1 MRRPFGLEGF
11 NINNHFKTAIG
22 RAQRV
27 LARGAFMMLACL
39 GFMVGCANQSIDPA
53 EPVLAEVEASTQV
66 AIDLAPEPEVLAFP
80 EGTLLALLTA
90 EVAGYRGDYQ
100 YALDQYL
107 IEAEKTL
114 DPGVA
119 ARVTR
124 LAAYM
129 KADDKLYRAASLW
142 VQADAGSLEAHQ
154 FLADQLVKRALYV
167 EAFETMRAIDRLGGE
182 AQFDYFAYRVGRMT
196 TEDQRALLA
205 GLDDMLRVNP
215 NEPQILFSKAAIL
228 EALGDGQA
236 ALDTADVLLGLKP
249 TELNFII
256 LKANLLSDLNQKPA
270 ARSLLTDQLAM
281 DPDQPRLRLLL
292 ARLLFEAQALPEAR
306 VQYQALHEIRPEDG
320 EILFALAMLSIE
332 QDDLDQ
338 ARKHLGRLVRTD
350 QRVSQAQYYLGL
362 VAEKTGDVALALR
375 EFAKVAGGYE
385 YLSAQGRIVELISV
399 NQSLEDART
408 YLAQKKIA
416 HKALRPQFDLIEG
429 QLLSRVD
436 AKEALFEHLDLAIES
451 QGGDIPLLYFRAM
464 SGQKYDR
471 LDILERDLKQVLA
484 LDPDNADAMNALGY
498 TLADQ
503 TDRYDEAYTLIA
515 RALELK
521 PEEPAFIDSMGW
533 VLYRLNRFEESIRYL
548 EQALE
553 RFPNDEVAAHLGEV
567 LWQSGKTRRAKKV
580 WKEALSETPDSAF
593 LQSVVK
599 RFLGS

>member
-1 MRRPFGLEGF
+1 MFLLMACCG
-11 NINNHFKTAIG
+11 
-22 RAQRV
+22 V
-27 LARGAFMMLACL
+27 LA
-39 GFMVGCANQSIDPA
+39 GCASQAVDPVA
-53 EPVLAEVEASTQV
+53 PVLSEVNDSKEAVGSTP
-66 AIDLAPEPEVLAFP
+66 PEPEVMAFP

-129 KADDKLYRAASLW
+129 KADDKLYQAASLW
-142 VQADAGSLEAHQ
+142 AQADPESLEAHQ

-167 EAFETMRAIDRLGGE
+167 DALETMQTIDRLGGE

-196 TEDQRALLA
+196 QEDRQALLL
-205 GLDDMLRVNP
+205 GLNDMLTVNP
-215 NEPQILFSKAAIL
+215 NEPQILFSKAALL
-228 EALGDGQA
+228 EALGDGPA
-236 ALDTADVLLGLKP
+236 ALETADTLLGLKP
-249 TELNFII
+249 AELNFII
-256 LKANLLSDLNQKPA
+256 LKANLLSDLNQKQA
-270 ARSLLTDQLAM
+270 AQAFLSEQLAIN
-281 DPDQPRLRLLL
+281 PDQPRLRLLL
-292 ARLLFEAQALPEAR
+292 ARLLFEAQAFSDAR
-306 VQYQALHEIRPEDG
+306 VQYQILHEIRPEDG

-332 QDDLDQ
+332 QAEFAQ
-338 ARKHLGRLVRTD
+338 ARLHLGRLVRTD
-350 QRVSQAQYYLGL
+350 QRVNQAQYYLGL

-375 EFAKVAGGYE
+375 EFAKVDGGYE

-399 NQSLEDART
+399 NQSLEDARS
-408 YLAQKKIA
+408 YLAKKKLA
-416 HKALRPQFDLIEG
+416 HNGLRSQFDLIEG

-436 AKEALFEHLDLAIES
+436 AEDALFEHLDEAIEA
-451 QGGDIPLLYFRAM
+451 QAGDIPLLYFRAM

-471 LDILERDLKQVLA
+471 LDILERDLKQVLT
-484 LDPDNADAMNALGY
+484 LDPGNADAMNALGY

-503 TDRYDEAYTLIA
+503 TDRYDEAYVLIEK
-515 RALELK
+515 ALRLK

-533 VLYRLNRFEESIRYL
+533 VLYRLNRYEEAIDYL
-548 EQALE
+548 EQAFE

-567 LWQSGKTRRAKKV
+567 LWQSGKTRRAKRV
-580 WKEALSETPDSAF
+580 WKEALSETPDSTF

>member
-1 MRRPFGLEGF
+1 MFLLMACCG
-11 NINNHFKTAIG
+11 
-22 RAQRV
+22 V
-27 LARGAFMMLACL
+27 LA
-39 GFMVGCANQSIDPA
+39 GCASQAVDPVA
-53 EPVLAEVEASTQV
+53 PVLSEVNDSKEAVGSTP
-66 AIDLAPEPEVLAFP
+66 PEPEVMAFP

-129 KADDKLYRAASLW
+129 KADDKLYQAASLW
-142 VQADAGSLEAHQ
+142 AQADPESLEAHQ

-167 EAFETMRAIDRLGGE
+167 DALETMQTIDRLGGE

-196 TEDQRALLA
+196 QEDRQALLL
-205 GLDDMLRVNP
+205 GLNDMLTVNP
-215 NEPQILFSKAAIL
+215 NEPQILFSKAALL
-228 EALGDGQA
+228 EALGDGPA
-236 ALDTADVLLGLKP
+236 ALETADTLLGLKP
-249 TELNFII
+249 AELNFII
-256 LKANLLSDLNQKPA
+256 LKANLLSDLNQKQA
-270 ARSLLTDQLAM
+270 AQAFLSEQLAIN
-281 DPDQPRLRLLL
+281 PDQPRLRLLL
-292 ARLLFEAQALPEAR
+292 ARLLFEAQAFSDAR
-306 VQYQALHEIRPEDG
+306 VQYQILHEIRPEDG

-332 QDDLDQ
+332 QADFAQ
-338 ARKHLGRLVRTD
+338 ARLHLGRLVRTD
-350 QRVSQAQYYLGL
+350 QRVNQAQYYLGL

-375 EFAKVAGGYE
+375 EFAKVDGGYE

-399 NQSLEDART
+399 NQSLEDARS
-408 YLAQKKIA
+408 YLAKKKLA
-416 HKALRPQFDLIEG
+416 HNGLRSQFDLIEG

-436 AKEALFEHLDLAIES
+436 AEDALFEHLDEAIEA
-451 QGGDIPLLYFRAM
+451 QAGDIPLLYFRAM

-471 LDILERDLKQVLA
+471 LDILERDLKQVLT
-484 LDPDNADAMNALGY
+484 LDPGNADAMNALGY

-503 TDRYDEAYTLIA
+503 TDRYDEAYVLIEK
-515 RALELK
+515 ALRLK

-533 VLYRLNRFEESIRYL
+533 VLYRLNRYEEAIDYL
-548 EQALE
+548 EQAFE

-567 LWQSGKTRRAKKV
+567 LWQSGKTRRAKRV
-580 WKEALSETPDSAF
+580 WKEGLSETPDSTF

>member
-1 MRRPFGLEGF
+1 MVSLMACCGL
-11 NINNHFKTAIG
+11 
-22 RAQRV
+22 
-27 LARGAFMMLACL
+27 LA
-39 GFMVGCANQSIDPA
+39 GCASQTVDPVA
-53 EPVLAEVEASTQV
+53 PGFSQVKKSTDAGVSTPLEPG
-66 AIDLAPEPEVLAFP
+66 VLAFP

-129 KADDKLYRAASLW
+129 KADDKLYQAASLW
-142 VQADAGSLEAHQ
+142 VQADPESLEAHQ

-167 EAFETMRAIDRLGGE
+167 DAFETMQAIDRLGGE

-196 TEDQRALLA
+196 TEDQQDLLL
-205 GLDDMLRVNP
+205 GLNDMLAVNP
-215 NEPQILFSKAAIL
+215 SEPQILFSKAALL
-228 EALGDGQA
+228 EALGDRPA
-236 ALDTADVLLGLKP
+236 ALETADILLGLKP
-249 TELNFII
+249 DELNFII
-256 LKANLLSDLNQKPA
+256 LKANLLSDLNQKQA
-270 ARSLLTDQLAM
+270 AQELLSEQLVIN
-281 DPDQPRLRLLL
+281 PDQPRLRLLL
-292 ARLLFEAQALPEAR
+292 ARLLFEAQAFSDAR
-306 VQYQALHEIRPEDG
+306 VQYQILHEIRPEDG

-332 QDDLDQ
+332 QADFAQ
-338 ARKHLGRLVRTD
+338 ARLHLGRLVRTD
-350 QRVSQAQYYLGL
+350 QRVNQAQYYLGL

-375 EFAKVAGGYE
+375 EFAKVDAGYE

-399 NQSLEDART
+399 NRSLEDARS
-408 YLAQKKIA
+408 YLAKKKLA
-416 HKALRPQFDLIEG
+416 HNGLRSQFDLIEG
-429 QLLSRVD
+429 QLLSRVE
-436 AKEALFEHLDLAIES
+436 AEEALFEHLDEAIEA
-451 QGGDIPLLYFRAM
+451 QAGDIPLLYFRAM

-471 LDILERDLKQVLA
+471 LDILERDLKQVLT
-484 LDPDNADAMNALGY
+484 LDPGNADAMNALGY

-503 TDRYDEAYTLIA
+503 TDRYDEAYALIEK
-515 RALELK
+515 ALRLK

-533 VLYRLNRFEESIRYL
+533 VLYRLNRYEEAIDYL
-548 EQALE
+548 EQAFE

-567 LWQSGKTRRAKKV
+567 LWQSGKTRRAKRV
-580 WKEALSETPDSAF
+580 WKEALSETPDSTF

>member
-1 MRRPFGLEGF
+1 MFLLMACCG
-11 NINNHFKTAIG
+11 
-22 RAQRV
+22 V
-27 LARGAFMMLACL
+27 LA
-39 GFMVGCANQSIDPA
+39 GCASQAVDPVA
-53 EPVLAEVEASTQV
+53 PVLSEVNDSKEAVGSTP
-66 AIDLAPEPEVLAFP
+66 PEPEVMAFP

-129 KADDKLYRAASLW
+129 KADDKLYQAASLW
-142 VQADAGSLEAHQ
+142 AQADPESLEAHQ

-167 EAFETMRAIDRLGGE
+167 DALETMQTIDRLGGE

-196 TEDQRALLA
+196 QEDRQALLL
-205 GLDDMLRVNP
+205 GLNDMLTVNP
-215 NEPQILFSKAAIL
+215 NEPQILFSKAALL
-228 EALGDGQA
+228 EALGDGPA
-236 ALDTADVLLGLKP
+236 ALETADTLLGLKP
-249 TELNFII
+249 AELNFII
-256 LKANLLSDLNQKPA
+256 LKANLLSDLNQKQA
-270 ARSLLTDQLAM
+270 AQAFLSEQLAIN
-281 DPDQPRLRLLL
+281 PDQPRLRLLL
-292 ARLLFEAQALPEAR
+292 ARLLFEAQALSDAR
-306 VQYQALHEIRPEDG
+306 VQYQILHEIRPEDG

-332 QDDLDQ
+332 QADFAQ
-338 ARKHLGRLVRTD
+338 ARLHLGRLVRTD
-350 QRVSQAQYYLGL
+350 QRVNQAQYYLGL

-375 EFAKVAGGYE
+375 EFAKVDGGYE

-399 NQSLEDART
+399 NQSLEDARS
-408 YLAQKKIA
+408 YLAKKKLA
-416 HKALRPQFDLIEG
+416 HNGLRSQFDLIEG

-436 AKEALFEHLDLAIES
+436 AEDALFEHLDEAIEA
-451 QGGDIPLLYFRAM
+451 QAGDIPLLYFRAM

-471 LDILERDLKQVLA
+471 LDILERDLKQVLT
-484 LDPDNADAMNALGY
+484 LDPGNADAMNALGY

-503 TDRYDEAYTLIA
+503 TDRYDEAYVLIEK
-515 RALELK
+515 ALRLK

-533 VLYRLNRFEESIRYL
+533 VLYRLNRYEEAIDYL
-548 EQALE
+548 EQAFE

-567 LWQSGKTRRAKKV
+567 LWQSGKTRRAKRV
-580 WKEALSETPDSAF
+580 WKEALSETPDSTF

>member
-1 MRRPFGLEGF
+1 MFLLMACCG
-11 NINNHFKTAIG
+11 
-22 RAQRV
+22 V
-27 LARGAFMMLACL
+27 LA
-39 GFMVGCANQSIDPA
+39 GCASQTVDPVA
-53 EPVLAEVEASTQV
+53 PVLSEVNDSKEAVGSTP
-66 AIDLAPEPEVLAFP
+66 PEPEVMAFP

-107 IEAEKTL
+107 IEAEKSL

-129 KADDKLYRAASLW
+129 KADDKLYQAASLW
-142 VQADAGSLEAHQ
+142 AQADPESLEAHQ

-167 EAFETMRAIDRLGGE
+167 DALETMQTIDRLGGE

-196 TEDQRALLA
+196 QEDRQALLL
-205 GLDDMLRVNP
+205 GLNDMLTVNP
-215 NEPQILFSKAAIL
+215 NEPQILFSKAALL
-228 EALGDGQA
+228 EALGDGPA
-236 ALDTADVLLGLKP
+236 ALETADTLLGLKP
-249 TELNFII
+249 AELNFII
-256 LKANLLSDLNQKPA
+256 LKANLLSDLNQKQA
-270 ARSLLTDQLAM
+270 AQAFLSEQLAIN
-281 DPDQPRLRLLL
+281 PDQPRLRLLL
-292 ARLLFEAQALPEAR
+292 ARLLFEAQAFSDAR
-306 VQYQALHEIRPEDG
+306 VQYQILHEIRPEDG

-332 QDDLDQ
+332 LADFAQ
-338 ARKHLGRLVRTD
+338 ARLHLGRLVRTD
-350 QRVSQAQYYLGL
+350 QRVNQAQYYLGL

-375 EFAKVAGGYE
+375 EFAKVDGGYE

-399 NQSLEDART
+399 NQSLEDARS
-408 YLAQKKIA
+408 YLAKKKLA
-416 HKALRPQFDLIEG
+416 HNGLRSQFDLIEG

-436 AKEALFEHLDLAIES
+436 AEDALFEHLDEAIEA
-451 QGGDIPLLYFRAM
+451 QAGDIPLLYFRAM

-471 LDILERDLKQVLA
+471 LDILERDLKQVLT
-484 LDPDNADAMNALGY
+484 LDPGNADAMNALGY

-503 TDRYDEAYTLIA
+503 TDRYDEAYVLIE
-515 RALELK
+515 RALRLK

-533 VLYRLNRFEESIRYL
+533 VLYRLNRYEEAIDYL
-548 EQALE
+548 EQAFE

-567 LWQSGKTRRAKKV
+567 LWQSGKTRRAKRV
-580 WKEALSETPDSAF
+580 WKEALSETPDSTF

>member
-1 MRRPFGLEGF
+1 MFLLMACCG
-11 NINNHFKTAIG
+11 
-22 RAQRV
+22 V
-27 LARGAFMMLACL
+27 LA
-39 GFMVGCANQSIDPA
+39 GCASQTVDPVA
-53 EPVLAEVEASTQV
+53 PVLSEVNDSKEAVGSTP
-66 AIDLAPEPEVLAFP
+66 PEPEVMAFP

-129 KADDKLYRAASLW
+129 KADDKLYQAASLW
-142 VQADAGSLEAHQ
+142 AQADPESLEAHQ

-167 EAFETMRAIDRLGGE
+167 DALETMQTIDRLGGE

-196 TEDQRALLA
+196 QEDRQALL
-205 GLDDMLRVNP
+205 LCLNDMLTVNP
-215 NEPQILFSKAAIL
+215 NEPQILFSKAALL
-228 EALGDGQA
+228 EALGDGPA
-236 ALDTADVLLGLKP
+236 ALETADTLLGLKP
-249 TELNFII
+249 AELNFII
-256 LKANLLSDLNQKPA
+256 LKANLLSDLNQKQA
-270 ARSLLTDQLAM
+270 AQAFLSEQLAIN
-281 DPDQPRLRLLL
+281 PDQPRLRLLL
-292 ARLLFEAQALPEAR
+292 ARLLFEAQAFSDAR
-306 VQYQALHEIRPEDG
+306 VQYQILHEIRPEDG

-332 QDDLDQ
+332 QADFAQ
-338 ARKHLGRLVRTD
+338 ARLHLGRLVRTD
-350 QRVSQAQYYLGL
+350 QRVNQAQYYLGL

-375 EFAKVAGGYE
+375 EFAKVDGGYE

-399 NQSLEDART
+399 NQSLEDARS
-408 YLAQKKIA
+408 YLAKKKLA
-416 HKALRPQFDLIEG
+416 HNGLRSQFDLIEG

-436 AKEALFEHLDLAIES
+436 AEDALFEHLDEAIEA
-451 QGGDIPLLYFRAM
+451 QAGDIPLLYFRAM

-471 LDILERDLKQVLA
+471 LDILERDLKQVLT
-484 LDPDNADAMNALGY
+484 LDPGNADAMNALGY

-503 TDRYDEAYTLIA
+503 TDRYDEAYVLIE
-515 RALELK
+515 RALRLK

-533 VLYRLNRFEESIRYL
+533 VLLRLNRYEEAIDYL
-548 EQALE
+548 EQAFE

-567 LWQSGKTRRAKKV
+567 LWQSGKTRRAKRV
-580 WKEALSETPDSAF
+580 WKEALSETPDSTF

>member
-1 MRRPFGLEGF
+1 MFLLMACCG
-11 NINNHFKTAIG
+11 
-22 RAQRV
+22 V
-27 LARGAFMMLACL
+27 LA
-39 GFMVGCANQSIDPA
+39 GCASQALDPVV
-53 EPVLAEVEASTQV
+53 PVLSEVNDSKEAVGSTP
-66 AIDLAPEPEVLAFP
+66 PEPEVMAFP

-129 KADDKLYRAASLW
+129 KADDKLYQAASLW
-142 VQADAGSLEAHQ
+142 AQADPESLEAHQ

-167 EAFETMRAIDRLGGE
+167 DALETMQTIDRLGGE

-196 TEDQRALLA
+196 QEDRQALLL
-205 GLDDMLRVNP
+205 GLNDMLTVNP
-215 NEPQILFSKAAIL
+215 NEPQILFSKAALL
-228 EALGDGQA
+228 EALGDGPA
-236 ALDTADVLLGLKP
+236 ALETADTLLGLKP
-249 TELNFII
+249 AELNFII
-256 LKANLLSDLNQKPA
+256 LKANLLSDLNQKQA
-270 ARSLLTDQLAM
+270 AQAFLSEQLAIN
-281 DPDQPRLRLLL
+281 PDQPRLRLLL
-292 ARLLFEAQALPEAR
+292 ARLLFEAQAFSDAR
-306 VQYQALHEIRPEDG
+306 VQYQILHEIRPEDG

-332 QDDLDQ
+332 QADFAQ
-338 ARKHLGRLVRTD
+338 ARLHLGRLVRTD
-350 QRVSQAQYYLGL
+350 QRVNQAQYYLGL

-375 EFAKVAGGYE
+375 EFAKVDGGYE

-399 NQSLEDART
+399 NQSLEDARS
-408 YLAQKKIA
+408 YLAKKKLA
-416 HKALRPQFDLIEG
+416 HNGLRSQFDLIEG

-436 AKEALFEHLDLAIES
+436 AEDALFEHLDEAIEA
-451 QGGDIPLLYFRAM
+451 QAGDIPLLYFRAM

-471 LDILERDLKQVLA
+471 LDILERDLKQVLT
-484 LDPDNADAMNALGY
+484 LDPGNADAMNALGY

-503 TDRYDEAYTLIA
+503 TDRYDEAYVLIEK
-515 RALELK
+515 ALRLK

-533 VLYRLNRFEESIRYL
+533 VLYRLNRYEEAIDYL
-548 EQALE
+548 EQAFE

-567 LWQSGKTRRAKKV
+567 LWQSGKTRRAKRV
-580 WKEALSETPDSAF
+580 WKEALSETPDSTF

>member
-1 MRRPFGLEGF
+1 MACCGL
-11 NINNHFKTAIG
+11 
-22 RAQRV
+22 
-27 LARGAFMMLACL
+27 LA
-39 GFMVGCANQSIDPA
+39 GCASQTVDPVA
-53 EPVLAEVEASTQV
+53 PGFSQVKKSTDAGVSTPLEPA
-66 AIDLAPEPEVLAFP
+66 VLAFP

-129 KADDKLYRAASLW
+129 KADDKLYQAASLW
-142 VQADAGSLEAHQ
+142 VQADPESLEAHQ

-167 EAFETMRAIDRLGGE
+167 DAFETMQAIDRLGGE

-196 TEDQRALLA
+196 TEDQQDLLL
-205 GLDDMLRVNP
+205 GLNDMLAVNP
-215 NEPQILFSKAAIL
+215 SEPQILFSKAALL
-228 EALGDGQA
+228 EALGDRPA
-236 ALDTADVLLGLKP
+236 ALETADILLGLKP
-249 TELNFII
+249 DELNFII
-256 LKANLLSDLNQKPA
+256 LKANLLSDLNQKQA
-270 ARSLLTDQLAM
+270 AQELLSEQLVIN
-281 DPDQPRLRLLL
+281 PDQPRLRLLL
-292 ARLLFEAQALPEAR
+292 ARLLFEAQAFSDAR
-306 VQYQALHEIRPEDG
+306 VQYQILHEIRPEDG

-332 QDDLDQ
+332 QADFAQ
-338 ARKHLGRLVRTD
+338 ARLHLGRLVRTD
-350 QRVSQAQYYLGL
+350 QRVNQAQYYLGL

-375 EFAKVAGGYE
+375 EFAKVDAGYE

-399 NQSLEDART
+399 NRSLEDARS
-408 YLAQKKIA
+408 YLAKKKLA
-416 HKALRPQFDLIEG
+416 HNGLRSQFDLIEG
-429 QLLSRVD
+429 QLLSRVE
-436 AKEALFEHLDLAIES
+436 AEEALFEHLDEAIEA
-451 QGGDIPLLYFRAM
+451 QAGDIPLLYFRAM

-471 LDILERDLKQVLA
+471 LDILERDLKQVLT
-484 LDPDNADAMNALGY
+484 LDPGNADAMNALGY

-503 TDRYDEAYTLIA
+503 TDRYDEAYALIEK
-515 RALELK
+515 ALRLK

-533 VLYRLNRFEESIRYL
+533 VLYRLNRYEEAIDYL
-548 EQALE
+548 EQAFE

-567 LWQSGKTRRAKKV
+567 LWQSGKTRRAKRV
-580 WKEALSETPDSAF
+580 WKEALSETPDSTF

>member
-1 MRRPFGLEGF
+1 MACCGL
-11 NINNHFKTAIG
+11 
-22 RAQRV
+22 
-27 LARGAFMMLACL
+27 LA
-39 GFMVGCANQSIDPA
+39 GCASQTVDPVA
-53 EPVLAEVEASTQV
+53 PGFSQVTESTDAVVSTPLEPG
-66 AIDLAPEPEVLAFP
+66 VLAFP

-129 KADDKLYRAASLW
+129 KADDKLYQAASLW
-142 VQADAGSLEAHQ
+142 VQADPESLEAHQ

-167 EAFETMRAIDRLGGE
+167 DAFETMQAIDRLGGE

-196 TEDQRALLA
+196 TEDQQDLLL
-205 GLDDMLRVNP
+205 GLNDMLAVNP
-215 NEPQILFSKAAIL
+215 REPQILFSKAALL
-228 EALGDGQA
+228 EALGDRPA
-236 ALDTADVLLGLKP
+236 ALETADILLGLKP
-249 TELNFII
+249 DELNFII
-256 LKANLLSDLNQKPA
+256 LKANLLSDLNQKQA
-270 ARSLLTDQLAM
+270 AQELLSEQLVIN
-281 DPDQPRLRLLL
+281 PDQPRLRLLL
-292 ARLLFEAQALPEAR
+292 ARLLFEAQAFSDAR
-306 VQYQALHEIRPEDG
+306 VQYQILHEIRPEDG

-332 QDDLDQ
+332 QADFAQ
-338 ARKHLGRLVRTD
+338 ARLHLGRLVRTD
-350 QRVSQAQYYLGL
+350 QRVNQAQYYLGL

-375 EFAKVAGGYE
+375 EFAKVDAGYE

-399 NQSLEDART
+399 NRSLEDARS
-408 YLAQKKIA
+408 YLAKKKLA
-416 HKALRPQFDLIEG
+416 HNGLRSQFDLIEG
-429 QLLSRVD
+429 QLLSRVE
-436 AKEALFEHLDLAIES
+436 AEEALFEHLDEAIEA
-451 QGGDIPLLYFRAM
+451 QAGDIPLLYFRAM

-471 LDILERDLKQVLA
+471 LDILERDLKQVLT
-484 LDPDNADAMNALGY
+484 LDPGNADAMNALGY

-503 TDRYDEAYTLIA
+503 TDRYDEAYALIEK
-515 RALELK
+515 ALRLK

-533 VLYRLNRFEESIRYL
+533 VLYRLNRYEEAIDYL
-548 EQALE
+548 EQAFE

-567 LWQSGKTRRAKKV
+567 LWQSGKTRRAKRV
-580 WKEALSETPDSAF
+580 WKEALSETPDSTF

>member
-1 MRRPFGLEGF
+1 M
-11 NINNHFKTAIG
+11 
-22 RAQRV
+22 
-27 LARGAFMMLACL
+27 
-39 GFMVGCANQSIDPA
+39 DPVA
-53 EPVLAEVEASTQV
+53 PVLSEVNDSKEAVGSTP
-66 AIDLAPEPEVLAFP
+66 PEPEVMAFP

-129 KADDKLYRAASLW
+129 KADDKLYQAASLW
-142 VQADAGSLEAHQ
+142 AQADPESLEAHQ

-167 EAFETMRAIDRLGGE
+167 DALETMQTIDRLGGE

-196 TEDQRALLA
+196 QEDRQALLL
-205 GLDDMLRVNP
+205 GLNDMLTVNP
-215 NEPQILFSKAAIL
+215 NEPQILFSKAALL
-228 EALGDGQA
+228 EALGDGPA
-236 ALDTADVLLGLKP
+236 ALETADTLLGLKP
-249 TELNFII
+249 AELNFII
-256 LKANLLSDLNQKPA
+256 LKANLLSDLNQKQA
-270 ARSLLTDQLAM
+270 AQAFLSEQLAIN
-281 DPDQPRLRLLL
+281 PDQPRLRLLL
-292 ARLLFEAQALPEAR
+292 ARLLFEAQAFSDAR
-306 VQYQALHEIRPEDG
+306 VQYQILHEIRPEDG

-332 QDDLDQ
+332 QADFAQ
-338 ARKHLGRLVRTD
+338 ARLHLGRLVRTD
-350 QRVSQAQYYLGL
+350 QRVNQAQYYLGL

-375 EFAKVAGGYE
+375 EFAKVDGGYE

-399 NQSLEDART
+399 NQSLEDARS
-408 YLAQKKIA
+408 YLAKKKLA
-416 HKALRPQFDLIEG
+416 HNGLRSQFDLIEG

-436 AKEALFEHLDLAIES
+436 AEDALFEHLDEAIEA
-451 QGGDIPLLYFRAM
+451 QAGDIPLLYFRAM

-471 LDILERDLKQVLA
+471 LDILERDLKQVLT
-484 LDPDNADAMNALGY
+484 LDPGNADAMNALGY

-503 TDRYDEAYTLIA
+503 TDRYDEAYVLIE
-515 RALELK
+515 RALRLK

-533 VLYRLNRFEESIRYL
+533 VLYRLNRYEEAIDYL
-548 EQALE
+548 EQAFE

-567 LWQSGKTRRAKKV
+567 LWQSGKTRRAKRV
-580 WKEALSETPDSAF
+580 WKEALSETPDSTF

>member
-1 MRRPFGLEGF
+1 MFLLMACCG
-11 NINNHFKTAIG
+11 
-22 RAQRV
+22 V
-27 LARGAFMMLACL
+27 LA
-39 GFMVGCANQSIDPA
+39 GCASQTVDPVA
-53 EPVLAEVEASTQV
+53 PVLSEVNDSKEAVGSTP
-66 AIDLAPEPEVLAFP
+66 PEPEVMAFP

-129 KADDKLYRAASLW
+129 KADDKLYQAASLW
-142 VQADAGSLEAHQ
+142 AQADPESLEAHQ

-167 EAFETMRAIDRLGGE
+167 DALETMQTIDRLGGE

-196 TEDQRALLA
+196 QEDRQALLL
-205 GLDDMLRVNP
+205 GLNDMLTVNP
-215 NEPQILFSKAAIL
+215 NEPQILFSKAALL
-228 EALGDGQA
+228 EALGDGPA
-236 ALDTADVLLGLKP
+236 ALETADTLLGLKP
-249 TELNFII
+249 AELNFII
-256 LKANLLSDLNQKPA
+256 LKANLLSDLNQKQA
-270 ARSLLTDQLAM
+270 AQAFLSEQLAIN
-281 DPDQPRLRLLL
+281 PDQPRLRLLL
-292 ARLLFEAQALPEAR
+292 ARLLFEAQAFSDAR
-306 VQYQALHEIRPEDG
+306 VQYQILHEIRPEDG

-332 QDDLDQ
+332 QADFAQ
-338 ARKHLGRLVRTD
+338 ARLHLGRLVRTD
-350 QRVSQAQYYLGL
+350 QRVNQAQYYLGL

-375 EFAKVAGGYE
+375 EFAKVDGGYE

-399 NQSLEDART
+399 NQSLEDARS
-408 YLAQKKIA
+408 YLAKKKLA
-416 HKALRPQFDLIEG
+416 HNGLRSQFDLIEG

-436 AKEALFEHLDLAIES
+436 AEDALFEHLDEAIEA
-451 QGGDIPLLYFRAM
+451 QAGDIPLLYFRAM

-471 LDILERDLKQVLA
+471 LDILERDLKQVLT
-484 LDPDNADAMNALGY
+484 LDPGNADAMNALGY

-503 TDRYDEAYTLIA
+503 TNRYDEAYVLIEK
-515 RALELK
+515 ALRLK

-533 VLYRLNRFEESIRYL
+533 VLYRLNRYEEAIDYL
-548 EQALE
+548 EQAFE

-567 LWQSGKTRRAKKV
+567 LWQSGKTRRAKRV
-580 WKEALSETPDSAF
+580 WKEALSETPDSTF

>member
-1 MRRPFGLEGF
+1 MFLLMACCG
-11 NINNHFKTAIG
+11 
-22 RAQRV
+22 V
-27 LARGAFMMLACL
+27 LA
-39 GFMVGCANQSIDPA
+39 GCASQTVDPVA
-53 EPVLAEVEASTQV
+53 PVLSEVNDSKEAVGSTP
-66 AIDLAPEPEVLAFP
+66 PEPEVMAFP

-129 KADDKLYRAASLW
+129 KADDKLYQAASLW
-142 VQADAGSLEAHQ
+142 AQADPESLEAHQ

-167 EAFETMRAIDRLGGE
+167 DALETMQTIDRLGGE

-196 TEDQRALLA
+196 QEDRQALLL
-205 GLDDMLRVNP
+205 GLNDMLTVNP
-215 NEPQILFSKAAIL
+215 NEPQILFSKAALL
-228 EALGDGQA
+228 EALGDGPA
-236 ALDTADVLLGLKP
+236 ALETADTLLGLKP
-249 TELNFII
+249 AELNFII
-256 LKANLLSDLNQKPA
+256 LKANLLSDLNQKQA
-270 ARSLLTDQLAM
+270 AQAFLSEQLAIN
-281 DPDQPRLRLLL
+281 PDQPRLRLLL
-292 ARLLFEAQALPEAR
+292 ARLLFEAQAFSDAR
-306 VQYQALHEIRPEDG
+306 VQYQILHEIRPEDG

-332 QDDLDQ
+332 QAEFAQ
-338 ARKHLGRLVRTD
+338 ARLHLGRLVRTD
-350 QRVSQAQYYLGL
+350 QRVNQAQYYLGL

-375 EFAKVAGGYE
+375 EFAKVDGGYE

-399 NQSLEDART
+399 NQSLEDARS
-408 YLAQKKIA
+408 YLAKKKLA
-416 HKALRPQFDLIEG
+416 HNGLRSQFDLIEG

-436 AKEALFEHLDLAIES
+436 AEDALFEHLDEAIEA
-451 QGGDIPLLYFRAM
+451 QAGDIPLLYFRAM

-471 LDILERDLKQVLA
+471 LDILERDLKQVLT
-484 LDPDNADAMNALGY
+484 LDPGNADAMNALGY

-503 TDRYDEAYTLIA
+503 TDRYDEAYVLIEK
-515 RALELK
+515 ALRLK

-533 VLYRLNRFEESIRYL
+533 VLYRLNRYEEAIDYL
-548 EQALE
+548 EQAFE

-567 LWQSGKTRRAKKV
+567 LWQSGKTRRAKRV
-580 WKEALSETPDSAF
+580 WKEALSETPDSTF

>member
-1 MRRPFGLEGF
+1 MFLLMACCG
-11 NINNHFKTAIG
+11 
-22 RAQRV
+22 V
-27 LARGAFMMLACL
+27 LA
-39 GFMVGCANQSIDPA
+39 GCASQAVDPVV
-53 EPVLAEVEASTQV
+53 PVLSEVNDSKEAVGSTP
-66 AIDLAPEPEVLAFP
+66 PEPEVMAFP

-129 KADDKLYRAASLW
+129 KADDKLYQAASLW
-142 VQADAGSLEAHQ
+142 AQADPESLEAHQ

-167 EAFETMRAIDRLGGE
+167 DALETMQTIDRLGGE

-196 TEDQRALLA
+196 QEDRQALLL
-205 GLDDMLRVNP
+205 GLNDMLTVNP
-215 NEPQILFSKAAIL
+215 NEPQILFSKAALL
-228 EALGDGQA
+228 EALGDGPA
-236 ALDTADVLLGLKP
+236 ALETADTLLGLKP
-249 TELNFII
+249 AELNFII
-256 LKANLLSDLNQKPA
+256 LKANLLSDLNQKQA
-270 ARSLLTDQLAM
+270 AQAFLSEQLAIN
-281 DPDQPRLRLLL
+281 PDQPRLRLLL
-292 ARLLFEAQALPEAR
+292 ARLLFEAQAFSDAR
-306 VQYQALHEIRPEDG
+306 VQYQILHEIRPEDG

-332 QDDLDQ
+332 QADFAQ
-338 ARKHLGRLVRTD
+338 ARLHLGRLVRTD
-350 QRVSQAQYYLGL
+350 QRVNQAQYYLGL

-375 EFAKVAGGYE
+375 EFAKVDGGYE

-399 NQSLEDART
+399 NQSLEDARS
-408 YLAQKKIA
+408 YLAKKKLA
-416 HKALRPQFDLIEG
+416 HNGLRSQFDLIEG

-436 AKEALFEHLDLAIES
+436 AEDALFEHLDEAIEA
-451 QGGDIPLLYFRAM
+451 QAGDIPLLYFRAM

-471 LDILERDLKQVLA
+471 LDILERDLKQVLT
-484 LDPDNADAMNALGY
+484 LDPGNADAMNALGY

-503 TDRYDEAYTLIA
+503 TDRYDEAYVLIEK
-515 RALELK
+515 ALRLK

-533 VLYRLNRFEESIRYL
+533 VLYRLNRYEEAIDYL
-548 EQALE
+548 EQAFE

-567 LWQSGKTRRAKKV
+567 LWQSGKTRRAKRV
-580 WKEALSETPDSAF
+580 WKEALSETPDSTF

>member
-1 MRRPFGLEGF
+1 MFLLMACCGF
-11 NINNHFKTAIG
+11 
-22 RAQRV
+22 
-27 LARGAFMMLACL
+27 LA
-39 GFMVGCANQSIDPA
+39 GCASQTVDPVA
-53 EPVLAEVEASTQV
+53 PVLSEVNDSKEAVGSTP
-66 AIDLAPEPEVLAFP
+66 PEPEVMAFP

-129 KADDKLYRAASLW
+129 KADDKLYQAASLW
-142 VQADAGSLEAHQ
+142 AQADPESLEAHQ

-167 EAFETMRAIDRLGGE
+167 DALETMQTIDRLGGE

-196 TEDQRALLA
+196 QEDRQALLL
-205 GLDDMLRVNP
+205 GLNDMLTVNP
-215 NEPQILFSKAAIL
+215 NEPQILFSKAALL
-228 EALGDGQA
+228 EALGDGPA
-236 ALDTADVLLGLKP
+236 ALETADTLLGLKP
-249 TELNFII
+249 AELNFII
-256 LKANLLSDLNQKPA
+256 LKANLLSDLNQKQA
-270 ARSLLTDQLAM
+270 AQAFLSEQLAIN
-281 DPDQPRLRLLL
+281 PDQPRLRLLL
-292 ARLLFEAQALPEAR
+292 ARLLFEAQAFSDAR
-306 VQYQALHEIRPEDG
+306 VQYQILHEIRPEDG

-332 QDDLDQ
+332 QADFAQ
-338 ARKHLGRLVRTD
+338 ARLHLGRLVRTD
-350 QRVSQAQYYLGL
+350 QRVNQAQYYLGL

-375 EFAKVAGGYE
+375 EFAKVDGGYE

-399 NQSLEDART
+399 NQSLEDARS
-408 YLAQKKIA
+408 YLAKKKLA
-416 HKALRPQFDLIEG
+416 HNGLRSQFDLIEG

-436 AKEALFEHLDLAIES
+436 AEDALFEHLDEAIEA
-451 QGGDIPLLYFRAM
+451 QAGDIPLLYFRAM
-464 SGQKYDR
+464 SGQKFDR
-471 LDILERDLKQVLA
+471 LDILERDLKQVLT
-484 LDPDNADAMNALGY
+484 LDPGNADAMNALGY

-503 TDRYDEAYTLIA
+503 TDRYDEAYVLIE
-515 RALELK
+515 RALRLK

-533 VLYRLNRFEESIRYL
+533 VLYRLNRYEEAIDYL
-548 EQALE
+548 EQAFE

-567 LWQSGKTRRAKKV
+567 LWQSGKTRRAKRV
-580 WKEALSETPDSAF
+580 WKEALSETPDSTF

>member
-1 MRRPFGLEGF
+1 MSAPRSLPGLMFLLMACCG
-11 NINNHFKTAIG
+11 
-22 RAQRV
+22 V
-27 LARGAFMMLACL
+27 LA
-39 GFMVGCANQSIDPA
+39 GCASQTVDPVA
-53 EPVLAEVEASTQV
+53 PVLSEVNDSKEAVGSTP
-66 AIDLAPEPEVLAFP
+66 PEPEVMAFP

-129 KADDKLYRAASLW
+129 KADDKLYQAASLW
-142 VQADAGSLEAHQ
+142 AQADPESLEAHQ

-167 EAFETMRAIDRLGGE
+167 DALETMQTIDRLGGE

-196 TEDQRALLA
+196 QEDRQALLL
-205 GLDDMLRVNP
+205 GLNDMLTVNP
-215 NEPQILFSKAAIL
+215 NEPQILFSKAALL
-228 EALGDGQA
+228 EALGDGPA
-236 ALDTADVLLGLKP
+236 ALETADTLLGLKP
-249 TELNFII
+249 AELNFII
-256 LKANLLSDLNQKPA
+256 LKANLLSDLNQKQA
-270 ARSLLTDQLAM
+270 AQAFLSEQLALN
-281 DPDQPRLRLLL
+281 PDQPRLRLLL
-292 ARLLFEAQALPEAR
+292 ARLLFEAQAFSDAR
-306 VQYQALHEIRPEDG
+306 VQYQILHEIRPEDG

-332 QDDLDQ
+332 QADFAQ
-338 ARKHLGRLVRTD
+338 ARLHLGRLVRTD
-350 QRVSQAQYYLGL
+350 QRVNQAQYYLGL

-375 EFAKVAGGYE
+375 EFAKVDGGYE

-399 NQSLEDART
+399 NQSLEDARS
-408 YLAQKKIA
+408 YLAKKKLA
-416 HKALRPQFDLIEG
+416 HNGLRSQFDLIEG

-436 AKEALFEHLDLAIES
+436 AEDALFEHLDEAIEA
-451 QGGDIPLLYFRAM
+451 QAGDIPLLYFRAM

-471 LDILERDLKQVLA
+471 LDILERDLKQVLT
-484 LDPDNADAMNALGY
+484 LDPGNADAMNALGY

-503 TDRYDEAYTLIA
+503 TDRYDEAYVLIEK
-515 RALELK
+515 ALRLK

-533 VLYRLNRFEESIRYL
+533 VLYRLNRYEEAIDYL
-548 EQALE
+548 EQAFE

-567 LWQSGKTRRAKKV
+567 LWQSGKTRRAKRV
-580 WKEALSETPDSAF
+580 WKEALSETPDSTF

>member
-1 MRRPFGLEGF
+1 MFLLMACCG
-11 NINNHFKTAIG
+11 
-22 RAQRV
+22 V
-27 LARGAFMMLACL
+27 LA
-39 GFMVGCANQSIDPA
+39 GCASQAVDPVA
-53 EPVLAEVEASTQV
+53 PVLSEVNDSKEAVGSTP
-66 AIDLAPEPEVLAFP
+66 PEPEVMAFP

-129 KADDKLYRAASLW
+129 KADDKLYQAASLW
-142 VQADAGSLEAHQ
+142 AQADPESLEAHQ

-167 EAFETMRAIDRLGGE
+167 DALETMQTIDRLGGE

-196 TEDQRALLA
+196 QEDRQALLL
-205 GLDDMLRVNP
+205 GLNDMLTVNP
-215 NEPQILFSKAAIL
+215 NEPQILFSKAALL
-228 EALGDGQA
+228 EALGDGPA
-236 ALDTADVLLGLKP
+236 ALETADTLLGLKP
-249 TELNFII
+249 AELNFII
-256 LKANLLSDLNQKPA
+256 LKANLLSDLNQKQA
-270 ARSLLTDQLAM
+270 AQAFLSEQLAIN
-281 DPDQPRLRLLL
+281 PDQPRLRLLL
-292 ARLLFEAQALPEAR
+292 ARLLFEAQAFSDAR
-306 VQYQALHEIRPEDG
+306 VQYQILHEIRPEDG

-332 QDDLDQ
+332 QADFAQ
-338 ARKHLGRLVRTD
+338 ARLRLGRLVRTD
-350 QRVSQAQYYLGL
+350 QRVNQAQYYLGL

-375 EFAKVAGGYE
+375 EFAKVDAGYE

-399 NQSLEDART
+399 NRSLEDARS
-408 YLAQKKIA
+408 YLAKKKLA
-416 HKALRPQFDLIEG
+416 HNGLRSQFDLIEG

-436 AKEALFEHLDLAIES
+436 AEDALFEHLDEAIEA
-451 QGGDIPLLYFRAM
+451 QAGDIPLLYFRAM

-471 LDILERDLKQVLA
+471 LDILERDLKQVLT
-484 LDPDNADAMNALGY
+484 LDPGNADAMNALGY

-503 TDRYDEAYTLIA
+503 TDRYDEAYVLIEK
-515 RALELK
+515 ALRLK

-533 VLYRLNRFEESIRYL
+533 VLYRLNRYEEAIDYL
-548 EQALE
+548 EQAFE

-567 LWQSGKTRRAKKV
+567 LWQSGKTRRAKRV
-580 WKEALSETPDSAF
+580 WKEALSETPDSTF

>member
-1 MRRPFGLEGF
+1 MFLLMACCG
-11 NINNHFKTAIG
+11 
-22 RAQRV
+22 V
-27 LARGAFMMLACL
+27 LA
-39 GFMVGCANQSIDPA
+39 GCASQAVDPVA
-53 EPVLAEVEASTQV
+53 PVLSEVNDSKAAVWSTP
-66 AIDLAPEPEVLAFP
+66 PEPEVMAFP

-129 KADDKLYRAASLW
+129 KADDKLYQAASLW
-142 VQADAGSLEAHQ
+142 AQADPESLEAHQ

-167 EAFETMRAIDRLGGE
+167 DALETMQTIDRLGGE

-196 TEDQRALLA
+196 QEDRQALLL
-205 GLDDMLRVNP
+205 GLNDMLTVNP
-215 NEPQILFSKAAIL
+215 NEPQILFSKAALL
-228 EALGDGQA
+228 EALGDGPA
-236 ALDTADVLLGLKP
+236 ALETADTLLGLKP
-249 TELNFII
+249 AELNFII
-256 LKANLLSDLNQKPA
+256 LKANLLSDLNQKQA
-270 ARSLLTDQLAM
+270 AQAFLSEQLAIN
-281 DPDQPRLRLLL
+281 PDQPRLRLLL
-292 ARLLFEAQALPEAR
+292 ARLLFEAQAFSDAR
-306 VQYQALHEIRPEDG
+306 VQYQILHEIRPEDG

-332 QDDLDQ
+332 QADFAQ
-338 ARKHLGRLVRTD
+338 ARLHLGRLVRTD
-350 QRVSQAQYYLGL
+350 QRVNQAQYYLGL

-375 EFAKVAGGYE
+375 EFAKVDGGYE

-399 NQSLEDART
+399 NQSLEDARS
-408 YLAQKKIA
+408 YLAKKKLA
-416 HKALRPQFDLIEG
+416 HNGLRSQFDLIEG

-436 AKEALFEHLDLAIES
+436 AEDALFEHLDEAIEA
-451 QGGDIPLLYFRAM
+451 QAGDIPLLYFRAM

-471 LDILERDLKQVLA
+471 LDILERDLKQVLT
-484 LDPDNADAMNALGY
+484 LDPGNADAMNALGY

-503 TDRYDEAYTLIA
+503 TDRYDEAYVLIEK
-515 RALELK
+515 ALRLK

-533 VLYRLNRFEESIRYL
+533 VLYRMNRYEEAIDYL
-548 EQALE
+548 EQAFE

-567 LWQSGKTRRAKKV
+567 LWQSGKTRRAKRV
-580 WKEALSETPDSAF
+580 WKEALSETPDSTF

>member
-1 MRRPFGLEGF
+1 MFLLMVCCG
-11 NINNHFKTAIG
+11 
-22 RAQRV
+22 V
-27 LARGAFMMLACL
+27 LA
-39 GFMVGCANQSIDPA
+39 GCASQAVDPVV
-53 EPVLAEVEASTQV
+53 PVLSEVNDSKEAVGSTP
-66 AIDLAPEPEVLAFP
+66 PEPEVMAFP

-129 KADDKLYRAASLW
+129 KADDKLYQAASLW
-142 VQADAGSLEAHQ
+142 AQADPESLEAHQ

-167 EAFETMRAIDRLGGE
+167 DALETMQTIDRLGGE

-196 TEDQRALLA
+196 QEDRQALLL
-205 GLDDMLRVNP
+205 GLNDMLTVNP
-215 NEPQILFSKAAIL
+215 NEPQILFSKAALL
-228 EALGDGQA
+228 EALGDGPA
-236 ALDTADVLLGLKP
+236 ALETADTLLGLKP
-249 TELNFII
+249 AELNFII
-256 LKANLLSDLNQKPA
+256 LKANLLSDLNQKQA
-270 ARSLLTDQLAM
+270 AQAFLSEQLAIN
-281 DPDQPRLRLLL
+281 PDQPRLRLLL
-292 ARLLFEAQALPEAR
+292 ARLLFEAQAFSDAR
-306 VQYQALHEIRPEDG
+306 VQYQILHEIRPEDG

-332 QDDLDQ
+332 QADFAQ
-338 ARKHLGRLVRTD
+338 ARLHLGRLVRTD
-350 QRVSQAQYYLGL
+350 QRVNQAQYYLGL

-375 EFAKVAGGYE
+375 EFAKVDGGYE

-399 NQSLEDART
+399 NQSLEDARS
-408 YLAQKKIA
+408 YLAKKKLA
-416 HKALRPQFDLIEG
+416 HNGLRSQFDLIEG

-436 AKEALFEHLDLAIES
+436 AEDALFEHLDEAIEA
-451 QGGDIPLLYFRAM
+451 QAGDIPLLYFRAM

-471 LDILERDLKQVLA
+471 LDILERDLKQVLT
-484 LDPDNADAMNALGY
+484 LDPGNADAMNALGY

-503 TDRYDEAYTLIA
+503 TDRYDEAYVLIEK
-515 RALELK
+515 ALRLK

-533 VLYRLNRFEESIRYL
+533 VLYRLNRYEEAIDYL
-548 EQALE
+548 EQAFE

-567 LWQSGKTRRAKKV
+567 LWQSGKTRRAKRV
-580 WKEALSETPDSAF
+580 WKEALSETPDSTF

>member
-1 MRRPFGLEGF
+1 MFLLMACCG
-11 NINNHFKTAIG
+11 
-22 RAQRV
+22 V
-27 LARGAFMMLACL
+27 LA
-39 GFMVGCANQSIDPA
+39 GCASQTVDPVA
-53 EPVLAEVEASTQV
+53 PVLSEVNDSKEAVGSTP
-66 AIDLAPEPEVLAFP
+66 PEPEVMAFP

-129 KADDKLYRAASLW
+129 KADDKLYQAASLW
-142 VQADAGSLEAHQ
+142 AQADPESLEAHQ

-167 EAFETMRAIDRLGGE
+167 DALETMQTIDRLGGE

-196 TEDQRALLA
+196 QEDRQALLL
-205 GLDDMLRVNP
+205 GLNGMLTVNP
-215 NEPQILFSKAAIL
+215 NEPQILFSKAALL
-228 EALGDGQA
+228 EALGDGPA
-236 ALDTADVLLGLKP
+236 ALETADTLLGLKP
-249 TELNFII
+249 AELNFII
-256 LKANLLSDLNQKPA
+256 LKANLLSDLNQKQA
-270 ARSLLTDQLAM
+270 AQAFLSEQLAIN
-281 DPDQPRLRLLL
+281 PDQPRLRLLL
-292 ARLLFEAQALPEAR
+292 ARLLFEAQAFSDAR
-306 VQYQALHEIRPEDG
+306 VQYQILHEIRPEDG

-332 QDDLDQ
+332 QADFAQ
-338 ARKHLGRLVRTD
+338 ARLHLGRLVRTD
-350 QRVSQAQYYLGL
+350 QRVNQAQYYLGL

-375 EFAKVAGGYE
+375 EFAKVDGGYE

-399 NQSLEDART
+399 NRSLEDARS
-408 YLAQKKIA
+408 YLAKKKLA
-416 HKALRPQFDLIEG
+416 HNGLRSQFDLIEG

-436 AKEALFEHLDLAIES
+436 AEDALFEHLDEAIEA
-451 QGGDIPLLYFRAM
+451 QAGDIPLLYFRAM

-471 LDILERDLKQVLA
+471 LDILERDLKQVLT
-484 LDPDNADAMNALGY
+484 LDPGNADAMNALGY

-503 TDRYDEAYTLIA
+503 TDRYDEAYVLIEK
-515 RALELK
+515 ALRLK

-533 VLYRLNRFEESIRYL
+533 VLYRLNRYEEAIDYL
-548 EQALE
+548 EQAFE

-567 LWQSGKTRRAKKV
+567 LWQSGKTRRAKRV
-580 WKEALSETPDSAF
+580 WKEALSETPDSTF

>member
-1 MRRPFGLEGF
+1 MFLLMACCG
-11 NINNHFKTAIG
+11 
-22 RAQRV
+22 V
-27 LARGAFMMLACL
+27 LA
-39 GFMVGCANQSIDPA
+39 GCASEAVDPVA
-53 EPVLAEVEASTQV
+53 PVLSEVNDSKAAVGSTP
-66 AIDLAPEPEVLAFP
+66 PEPEVMAFP

-129 KADDKLYRAASLW
+129 KADDKLYQAASLW
-142 VQADAGSLEAHQ
+142 AQADPESLEAHQ

-167 EAFETMRAIDRLGGE
+167 DALETMQTIDRLGGE

-196 TEDQRALLA
+196 QEDRQALLL
-205 GLDDMLRVNP
+205 GLNDMLTVNP
-215 NEPQILFSKAAIL
+215 NEPQILFSKAALL
-228 EALGDGQA
+228 EALGDGPA
-236 ALDTADVLLGLKP
+236 ALETADTLLGLKP
-249 TELNFII
+249 AELNFII
-256 LKANLLSDLNQKPA
+256 LKANLLSDLNQKQA
-270 ARSLLTDQLAM
+270 AQAFLSEQLAIN
-281 DPDQPRLRLLL
+281 PDQPRLRLLL
-292 ARLLFEAQALPEAR
+292 ARLLFEAQAFSDAR
-306 VQYQALHEIRPEDG
+306 VQYQILHEIRPEDG

-332 QDDLDQ
+332 QADFAQ
-338 ARKHLGRLVRTD
+338 ARLHLGRLVRTD
-350 QRVSQAQYYLGL
+350 QRVNQAQYYLGL

-375 EFAKVAGGYE
+375 EFAKVDGGYE

-399 NQSLEDART
+399 NQSLEDARS
-408 YLAQKKIA
+408 YLAKKKLA
-416 HKALRPQFDLIEG
+416 HNGLRSQFDLIEG

-436 AKEALFEHLDLAIES
+436 AEDALFEHLDEAIEA
-451 QGGDIPLLYFRAM
+451 QAGDIPLLYFRAM

-471 LDILERDLKQVLA
+471 LDILERDLKQVLT
-484 LDPDNADAMNALGY
+484 LDPGNADAMNALGY

-503 TDRYDEAYTLIA
+503 TDRYDEAYVLIEK
-515 RALELK
+515 ALRLK

-533 VLYRLNRFEESIRYL
+533 VLYRLNRYEEAIDYL
-548 EQALE
+548 EQAFE

-567 LWQSGKTRRAKKV
+567 LWQSGKTRRAKRV
-580 WKEALSETPDSAF
+580 WKEALSETPDSTF

>member
-1 MRRPFGLEGF
+1 MACCGL
-11 NINNHFKTAIG
+11 
-22 RAQRV
+22 
-27 LARGAFMMLACL
+27 LA
-39 GFMVGCANQSIDPA
+39 GCASQTVDPVA
-53 EPVLAEVEASTQV
+53 PGFSQVTESTDAVVSTPLEPG
-66 AIDLAPEPEVLAFP
+66 VLAFP

-129 KADDKLYRAASLW
+129 KADDKLYQAASLW
-142 VQADAGSLEAHQ
+142 VQADPESLEAHQ

-167 EAFETMRAIDRLGGE
+167 DAFETMQAIDRLGGE

-196 TEDQRALLA
+196 TEDQQDLLL
-205 GLDDMLRVNP
+205 GLNDMLAVNP
-215 NEPQILFSKAAIL
+215 SEPQILFSKAALL
-228 EALGDGQA
+228 EALGDRPA
-236 ALDTADVLLGLKP
+236 ALETADILLGLKP
-249 TELNFII
+249 DELNFII
-256 LKANLLSDLNQKPA
+256 LKANLLSDLNQKQA
-270 ARSLLTDQLAM
+270 AQELLSEQLVIN
-281 DPDQPRLRLLL
+281 PDQPRLRLLL
-292 ARLLFEAQALPEAR
+292 ARLLFEAQAFSDAR
-306 VQYQALHEIRPEDG
+306 VQYQILHEIRPEDG

-332 QDDLDQ
+332 QADFAQ
-338 ARKHLGRLVRTD
+338 ARLHLGRLVRTD
-350 QRVSQAQYYLGL
+350 QRVNQAQYYLGL

-375 EFAKVAGGYE
+375 EFAKVDGGYE

-399 NQSLEDART
+399 NRSLEDARS
-408 YLAQKKIA
+408 YLAKKKLA
-416 HKALRPQFDLIEG
+416 HNGLRSQFDLIEG
-429 QLLSRVD
+429 QLLSRVE
-436 AKEALFEHLDLAIES
+436 AEEALFEHLDEAIEA
-451 QGGDIPLLYFRAM
+451 QAGDIPLLYFRAM

-471 LDILERDLKQVLA
+471 LDILERDLKQVLT
-484 LDPDNADAMNALGY
+484 LDPGNADAMNALGY

-503 TDRYDEAYTLIA
+503 TDRYDEAYALIEK
-515 RALELK
+515 ALRLK

-533 VLYRLNRFEESIRYL
+533 VLYRLNRYEEAIDYL
-548 EQALE
+548 EQAFE

-567 LWQSGKTRRAKKV
+567 LWQSGKTRRAKRV
-580 WKEALSETPDSAF
+580 WKEALSETPDSTF

>member
-1 MRRPFGLEGF
+1 MSAPRSLPGLMFLLMACCG
-11 NINNHFKTAIG
+11 
-22 RAQRV
+22 V
-27 LARGAFMMLACL
+27 LA
-39 GFMVGCANQSIDPA
+39 GCASQAVDPVA
-53 EPVLAEVEASTQV
+53 PVLSEVNDSKEAVGSTP
-66 AIDLAPEPEVLAFP
+66 PEPEVMAFP

-129 KADDKLYRAASLW
+129 KADDKLYQAASLW
-142 VQADAGSLEAHQ
+142 AQADPESLEAHQ

-167 EAFETMRAIDRLGGE
+167 DALETMQTIDRLGGE

-196 TEDQRALLA
+196 QEDRQALLL
-205 GLDDMLRVNP
+205 GLNDMLSVNP
-215 NEPQILFSKAAIL
+215 NEPQILFSKAALL
-228 EALGDGQA
+228 EALGDGPA
-236 ALDTADVLLGLKP
+236 ALETADTLLGLKP
-249 TELNFII
+249 AELNFII
-256 LKANLLSDLNQKPA
+256 LKANLLSDLNQKQA
-270 ARSLLTDQLAM
+270 AQAFLSEQLAIN
-281 DPDQPRLRLLL
+281 PDQPRLRLLL
-292 ARLLFEAQALPEAR
+292 ARLLFEAQAFSDAR
-306 VQYQALHEIRPEDG
+306 VQYQILHEIRPEDG

-332 QDDLDQ
+332 QADFAQ
-338 ARKHLGRLVRTD
+338 ARLHLGRLVRTD
-350 QRVSQAQYYLGL
+350 QRVNQAQYYLGL

-375 EFAKVAGGYE
+375 EFAKVDGGYE

-399 NQSLEDART
+399 NQSLEDARS
-408 YLAQKKIA
+408 YLAKKKLA
-416 HKALRPQFDLIEG
+416 HNGLRSQFDLIEG

-436 AKEALFEHLDLAIES
+436 AEDALFEHLDEAIEA
-451 QGGDIPLLYFRAM
+451 QAGDIPLLYFRAM

-471 LDILERDLKQVLA
+471 LDILERDLKQVLT
-484 LDPDNADAMNALGY
+484 LDPGNADAMNALGY

-503 TDRYDEAYTLIA
+503 TDRYDEAYVLIEK
-515 RALELK
+515 ALRLK

-533 VLYRLNRFEESIRYL
+533 VLYRLNRYEEAIDYL
-548 EQALE
+548 EQAFE

-567 LWQSGKTRRAKKV
+567 LWQSGKTRRAKRV
-580 WKEALSETPDSAF
+580 WKEALSETPDSTF

>member
-1 MRRPFGLEGF
+1 M
-11 NINNHFKTAIG
+11 
-22 RAQRV
+22 
-27 LARGAFMMLACL
+27 
-39 GFMVGCANQSIDPA
+39 
-53 EPVLAEVEASTQV
+53 PVLSEVNDSKEAVGSTP
-66 AIDLAPEPEVLAFP
+66 PEPEVLAFP

-129 KADDKLYRAASLW
+129 KADDKLYQAASLW
-142 VQADAGSLEAHQ
+142 AQADPESLEAHQ

-167 EAFETMRAIDRLGGE
+167 DALETMQTIDRLGGE

-196 TEDQRALLA
+196 QEDRQALLL
-205 GLDDMLRVNP
+205 GLNDMLTVNP
-215 NEPQILFSKAAIL
+215 NEPQILFSKAALL
-228 EALGDGQA
+228 EALGDGPA
-236 ALDTADVLLGLKP
+236 ALETADTLLGLKP
-249 TELNFII
+249 AELNFII
-256 LKANLLSDLNQKPA
+256 LKANLLSDLNQKQA
-270 ARSLLTDQLAM
+270 AQAFLSEQLAIN
-281 DPDQPRLRLLL
+281 PDQPRLRLML
-292 ARLLFEAQALPEAR
+292 ARLLFEAQAFSDAR
-306 VQYQALHEIRPEDG
+306 VQYQILHEIRPEDG

-332 QDDLDQ
+332 QADFAQ
-338 ARKHLGRLVRTD
+338 ARLHLGRLVRTD
-350 QRVSQAQYYLGL
+350 QRVNQAQYYLGL

-375 EFAKVAGGYE
+375 EFAKVDGGYE

-399 NQSLEDART
+399 NQSLEDARS
-408 YLAQKKIA
+408 YLAKKKLA
-416 HKALRPQFDLIEG
+416 HNGLRSQFDLIEG

-436 AKEALFEHLDLAIES
+436 AEDALFEHLDEAIEA
-451 QGGDIPLLYFRAM
+451 QAGDIPLLYFRAM

-471 LDILERDLKQVLA
+471 LDILERDLKQVLT
-484 LDPDNADAMNALGY
+484 LDPGNADAMNALGY

-503 TDRYDEAYTLIA
+503 TDRYDEAYVLIEK
-515 RALELK
+515 ALRLK

-533 VLYRLNRFEESIRYL
+533 VLYRLNRYEEAIDYL
-548 EQALE
+548 EQAFE

-567 LWQSGKTRRAKKV
+567 LWQSGKTRRAKRV
-580 WKEALSETPDSAF
+580 WKEALSETPDSTF

>member
-1 MRRPFGLEGF
+1 MFLLMACCG
-11 NINNHFKTAIG
+11 
-22 RAQRV
+22 V
-27 LARGAFMMLACL
+27 LA
-39 GFMVGCANQSIDPA
+39 GCASQAVDPVA
-53 EPVLAEVEASTQV
+53 PVLSEVNDSKEAVGSTP
-66 AIDLAPEPEVLAFP
+66 PEPEVMAFP

-129 KADDKLYRAASLW
+129 KADDKLYQAASLW
-142 VQADAGSLEAHQ
+142 AQADPESLEAHQ

-167 EAFETMRAIDRLGGE
+167 DALETMQTIDRLGGE

-196 TEDQRALLA
+196 QEDRQALLL
-205 GLDDMLRVNP
+205 GLNDMLTVNP
-215 NEPQILFSKAAIL
+215 NEPQILFSKAALL
-228 EALGDGQA
+228 EALGDGPA
-236 ALDTADVLLGLKP
+236 ALETADTLLGLKP
-249 TELNFII
+249 AELNFVI
-256 LKANLLSDLNQKPA
+256 LKANLLSDLNQKQA
-270 ARSLLTDQLAM
+270 AQAFLSEQLAIN
-281 DPDQPRLRLLL
+281 PDQPRLRLLL
-292 ARLLFEAQALPEAR
+292 ARLLFEAQAFSDAR
-306 VQYQALHEIRPEDG
+306 VQYQILHEIRPEDG

-332 QDDLDQ
+332 QADFAQ
-338 ARKHLGRLVRTD
+338 ARLHLGRLVRTD
-350 QRVSQAQYYLGL
+350 QRVNQAQYYLGL

-375 EFAKVAGGYE
+375 EFAKVDGGYE

-399 NQSLEDART
+399 NQSLEDARS
-408 YLAQKKIA
+408 YLAKKKLA
-416 HKALRPQFDLIEG
+416 HNGLRPQFDLIEG

-436 AKEALFEHLDLAIES
+436 AEDALFEHLDEAIEA
-451 QGGDIPLLYFRAM
+451 QAGDIPLLYFRAM

-471 LDILERDLKQVLA
+471 LDILERDLKQVLT
-484 LDPDNADAMNALGY
+484 LDPGNADAMNALGY

-503 TDRYDEAYTLIA
+503 TDRYDEAYVLIEK
-515 RALELK
+515 ALRLK

-533 VLYRLNRFEESIRYL
+533 VLYRLNRYEEAIDYL
-548 EQALE
+548 EQAFE

-567 LWQSGKTRRAKKV
+567 LWQSGKTRRAKRV
-580 WKEALSETPDSAF
+580 WKEALSETPDSTF

>member
-1 MRRPFGLEGF
+1 MFLLMACCG
-11 NINNHFKTAIG
+11 
-22 RAQRV
+22 V
-27 LARGAFMMLACL
+27 LA
-39 GFMVGCANQSIDPA
+39 GCASQTVDPVA
-53 EPVLAEVEASTQV
+53 PVLSEVNDSKEAVGSTP
-66 AIDLAPEPEVLAFP
+66 PEPEVMAFP

-129 KADDKLYRAASLW
+129 KADDKLYQAASLW
-142 VQADAGSLEAHQ
+142 AQADPESLEAHQ

-167 EAFETMRAIDRLGGE
+167 DALETMQTIDRLGGE

-196 TEDQRALLA
+196 QEDRQALLL
-205 GLDDMLRVNP
+205 GLNDMLTVNP
-215 NEPQILFSKAAIL
+215 NEPQILFSKAALL
-228 EALGDGQA
+228 EALGDGPA
-236 ALDTADVLLGLKP
+236 ALETADTLLGLKP
-249 TELNFII
+249 AELNFII
-256 LKANLLSDLNQKPA
+256 LKANLLSDLNQKQA
-270 ARSLLTDQLAM
+270 AQAFLSEQLAIN
-281 DPDQPRLRLLL
+281 PDQPRLRLLL
-292 ARLLFEAQALPEAR
+292 ARLLFEAQAFSDAR
-306 VQYQALHEIRPEDG
+306 VQYQILHEIRPEDG

-332 QDDLDQ
+332 QADFAQ
-338 ARKHLGRLVRTD
+338 ARLHLGRLVRTD
-350 QRVSQAQYYLGL
+350 QRVNQAQYYLGL

-375 EFAKVAGGYE
+375 EFAKVDGGYE

-399 NQSLEDART
+399 NQSLEDARS
-408 YLAQKKIA
+408 YLAKKKLA
-416 HKALRPQFDLIEG
+416 HNGLRSQFDLIEG

-436 AKEALFEHLDLAIES
+436 AEDALFEHLDEAIEA
-451 QGGDIPLLYFRAM
+451 QAGDIPLLYFRAM

-471 LDILERDLKQVLA
+471 LDILERDLKQVLM
-484 LDPDNADAMNALGY
+484 LDPGNADAMNALGY

-503 TDRYDEAYTLIA
+503 TDRYDEAYVLIEK
-515 RALELK
+515 ALRLK

-533 VLYRLNRFEESIRYL
+533 VLYRLNRYEEAIDYL
-548 EQALE
+548 EQAFE

-567 LWQSGKTRRAKKV
+567 LWQSGKTRRAKRV
-580 WKEALSETPDSAF
+580 WKEALSETPDSTF

>member
-1 MRRPFGLEGF
+1 MFLLMACCG
-11 NINNHFKTAIG
+11 
-22 RAQRV
+22 V
-27 LARGAFMMLACL
+27 LA
-39 GFMVGCANQSIDPA
+39 GCASQAVDPVA
-53 EPVLAEVEASTQV
+53 PVIPEVNGSKEAVGSTP
-66 AIDLAPEPEVLAFP
+66 PEPEVMAFP

-129 KADDKLYRAASLW
+129 KADDKLYQAASLW
-142 VQADAGSLEAHQ
+142 AQADPESLEAHQ

-167 EAFETMRAIDRLGGE
+167 DALETMQTIDRLGGE

-196 TEDQRALLA
+196 QEDRQALLL
-205 GLDDMLRVNP
+205 GLNDMLTVNP
-215 NEPQILFSKAAIL
+215 NEPQILFSKAALL
-228 EALGDGQA
+228 EALGDGPA
-236 ALDTADVLLGLKP
+236 ALETADTLLGLKP
-249 TELNFII
+249 AELNFII
-256 LKANLLSDLNQKPA
+256 LKANLLSDLNQKQA
-270 ARSLLTDQLAM
+270 AQAFLSEQLAIN
-281 DPDQPRLRLLL
+281 PDQPRLRLLL
-292 ARLLFEAQALPEAR
+292 ARLLFEAQAFSDAR
-306 VQYQALHEIRPEDG
+306 VQYQILHEIRPEDG

-332 QDDLDQ
+332 QADFAQ
-338 ARKHLGRLVRTD
+338 ARLHLGRLVRTD
-350 QRVSQAQYYLGL
+350 QRVNQAQYYLGL

-375 EFAKVAGGYE
+375 EFAKVDGGYE

-399 NQSLEDART
+399 NQSLEDARS
-408 YLAQKKIA
+408 YLAKKKLA
-416 HKALRPQFDLIEG
+416 HNGLRSQFDLIEG

-436 AKEALFEHLDLAIES
+436 AEDALFEHLDEAIEA
-451 QGGDIPLLYFRAM
+451 QAGDIPLLYFRAM

-471 LDILERDLKQVLA
+471 LDILERDLKQVLT
-484 LDPDNADAMNALGY
+484 LDPGNADAMNALGY

-503 TDRYDEAYTLIA
+503 TDRYDEAYVLIEK
-515 RALELK
+515 ALRLK

-533 VLYRLNRFEESIRYL
+533 VLYRLNRYEEAIDYL
-548 EQALE
+548 EQAFE

-567 LWQSGKTRRAKKV
+567 LWQSGKTRRAKRV
-580 WKEALSETPDSAF
+580 WKEALSETPDSTF

>member
-1 MRRPFGLEGF
+1 MFLLMACCG
-11 NINNHFKTAIG
+11 
-22 RAQRV
+22 V
-27 LARGAFMMLACL
+27 LA
-39 GFMVGCANQSIDPA
+39 GCASQTVDPVA
-53 EPVLAEVEASTQV
+53 PVLSEVNDSKEAVGSTP
-66 AIDLAPEPEVLAFP
+66 PEPEVMAFP

-129 KADDKLYRAASLW
+129 KADDKLYQAASLW
-142 VQADAGSLEAHQ
+142 AQADPESLEAHQ

-167 EAFETMRAIDRLGGE
+167 DALETMQTIDRLGGE

-196 TEDQRALLA
+196 QEDRQALLL
-205 GLDDMLRVNP
+205 GLNDMLTVNP
-215 NEPQILFSKAAIL
+215 NEPQILFSKAALL
-228 EALGDGQA
+228 EALGDGPA
-236 ALDTADVLLGLKP
+236 ALETADTLLGLKP
-249 TELNFII
+249 AELNFII
-256 LKANLLSDLNQKPA
+256 LKANLLSDLNQKQA
-270 ARSLLTDQLAM
+270 AQAFLSKQLAIN
-281 DPDQPRLRLLL
+281 PDQPRLRLLL
-292 ARLLFEAQALPEAR
+292 ARLLFEAQAFSDAR
-306 VQYQALHEIRPEDG
+306 VQYQILHEIRPEDG

-332 QDDLDQ
+332 QADFAQ
-338 ARKHLGRLVRTD
+338 ARLHLGRLVRTD
-350 QRVSQAQYYLGL
+350 QRVNQAQYYLGL

-375 EFAKVAGGYE
+375 EFAKVDGGYE

-399 NQSLEDART
+399 NQSLEDARS
-408 YLAQKKIA
+408 YLAKKKLA
-416 HKALRPQFDLIEG
+416 HNGLRSQFDLIEG

-436 AKEALFEHLDLAIES
+436 AEDALFEHLDEAIEA
-451 QGGDIPLLYFRAM
+451 QAGDIPLLYFRAM

-471 LDILERDLKQVLA
+471 LDILERDLKQVLT
-484 LDPDNADAMNALGY
+484 LDPGNADAMNALGY

-503 TDRYDEAYTLIA
+503 TDRYDEAYVLIEK
-515 RALELK
+515 ALRLK

-533 VLYRLNRFEESIRYL
+533 VLYRLNRYEEAIDYL
-548 EQALE
+548 EQAFE

-567 LWQSGKTRRAKKV
+567 LWQSGKTRRAKRV
-580 WKEALSETPDSAF
+580 WKEALSETPDSTF

>member
-1 MRRPFGLEGF
+1 MVSLMACCGL
-11 NINNHFKTAIG
+11 
-22 RAQRV
+22 
-27 LARGAFMMLACL
+27 LA
-39 GFMVGCANQSIDPA
+39 GCASQTVDPVA
-53 EPVLAEVEASTQV
+53 PGFSQVTESTDAVVSTPLEPG
-66 AIDLAPEPEVLAFP
+66 VLAFP

-129 KADDKLYRAASLW
+129 KADDKLYQAASLW
-142 VQADAGSLEAHQ
+142 VQADPESLEAHQ

-167 EAFETMRAIDRLGGE
+167 DAFETMQAIDRLGGE

-196 TEDQRALLA
+196 TEDQQDLLL
-205 GLDDMLRVNP
+205 GLNDMLAVNP
-215 NEPQILFSKAAIL
+215 SEPQILFSKAALL
-228 EALGDGQA
+228 EALGDRPA
-236 ALDTADVLLGLKP
+236 ALETADILLGLKP
-249 TELNFII
+249 DELNFII
-256 LKANLLSDLNQKPA
+256 LKANLLSDLNQKQA
-270 ARSLLTDQLAM
+270 AQELLSEQLVIN
-281 DPDQPRLRLLL
+281 PDQPRLRLLL
-292 ARLLFEAQALPEAR
+292 ARLLFEAQAFSDAR
-306 VQYQALHEIRPEDG
+306 VQYQILHEIRPEDG

-332 QDDLDQ
+332 QADFAQ
-338 ARKHLGRLVRTD
+338 ARLHLGRLVRTD
-350 QRVSQAQYYLGL
+350 QRVNQAQYYLGL

-375 EFAKVAGGYE
+375 EFAKVDAGYE

-399 NQSLEDART
+399 NRSLEDARS
-408 YLAQKKIA
+408 YLAKKKLA
-416 HKALRPQFDLIEG
+416 HNGLRSQFDLIEG
-429 QLLSRVD
+429 QLLSRVE
-436 AKEALFEHLDLAIES
+436 AEEALFEHLDEAIEA
-451 QGGDIPLLYFRAM
+451 QAGDIPLLYFRAM

-471 LDILERDLKQVLA
+471 LDILERDLKQVLT
-484 LDPDNADAMNALGY
+484 LDPGNADAMNALGY

-503 TDRYDEAYTLIA
+503 TDRYDEAYALIEK
-515 RALELK
+515 ALRLK

-533 VLYRLNRFEESIRYL
+533 VLYRLNRYEEAIDYL
-548 EQALE
+548 EQAFE

-567 LWQSGKTRRAKKV
+567 LWQSGKTRRAKRV
-580 WKEALSETPDSAF
+580 WKEALSETPDSTF

>member
-1 MRRPFGLEGF
+1 MACCG
-11 NINNHFKTAIG
+11 
-22 RAQRV
+22 V
-27 LARGAFMMLACL
+27 LA
-39 GFMVGCANQSIDPA
+39 GCASQAVDPVA
-53 EPVLAEVEASTQV
+53 PGFSQVKESTDAVVSTPLEPG
-66 AIDLAPEPEVLAFP
+66 VLAFP

-129 KADDKLYRAASLW
+129 KADDKLYQAASLW
-142 VQADAGSLEAHQ
+142 VQADPESLEAHQ

-167 EAFETMRAIDRLGGE
+167 DAFETMQAIDRLGGE

-196 TEDQRALLA
+196 TEDQQDLLL
-205 GLDDMLRVNP
+205 GLNDMLAVNP
-215 NEPQILFSKAAIL
+215 SEPQILFSKAALL
-228 EALGDGQA
+228 EALGDRPA
-236 ALDTADVLLGLKP
+236 ALETADILLSLKP
-249 TELNFII
+249 DELNFII
-256 LKANLLSDLNQKPA
+256 LKANLLSDLNQKQA
-270 ARSLLTDQLAM
+270 AQELLSEQLVIN
-281 DPDQPRLRLLL
+281 PDQPRLRLLL
-292 ARLLFEAQALPEAR
+292 ARLLFEAQAFSDAR
-306 VQYQALHEIRPEDG
+306 VQYQILHEIRPEDG

-332 QDDLDQ
+332 QADFAQ
-338 ARKHLGRLVRTD
+338 ARLHLGRLVRTD
-350 QRVSQAQYYLGL
+350 QRVNQAQYYLGL

-375 EFAKVAGGYE
+375 EFAKVDAGYE

-399 NQSLEDART
+399 NRSLEDARS
-408 YLAQKKIA
+408 YLAKKKLA
-416 HKALRPQFDLIEG
+416 HNGLRSQFDLIEG
-429 QLLSRVD
+429 QLLSRVE
-436 AKEALFEHLDLAIES
+436 AEEALFEHLDEAIEA
-451 QGGDIPLLYFRAM
+451 QAGDIPLLYFRAM

-471 LDILERDLKQVLA
+471 LDILERDLKQVLT
-484 LDPDNADAMNALGY
+484 LDPGNADAMNALGY

-503 TDRYDEAYTLIA
+503 TDRYDEAYALIEK
-515 RALELK
+515 ALRLK

-533 VLYRLNRFEESIRYL
+533 VLYRLNRYEEAIDYL
-548 EQALE
+548 EQAFE

-567 LWQSGKTRRAKKV
+567 LWQSGKTRRAKRV
-580 WKEALSETPDSAF
+580 WKEALSETPDSTF

>member
-1 MRRPFGLEGF
+1 MFLLMACCG
-11 NINNHFKTAIG
+11 
-22 RAQRV
+22 V
-27 LARGAFMMLACL
+27 LA
-39 GFMVGCANQSIDPA
+39 GCASQTVDPVA
-53 EPVLAEVEASTQV
+53 PVLSEVNDSKEAVGSTP
-66 AIDLAPEPEVLAFP
+66 PEPEVMAFP

-129 KADDKLYRAASLW
+129 KADDKLYQAASLW
-142 VQADAGSLEAHQ
+142 AQADPESLEAHQ

-167 EAFETMRAIDRLGGE
+167 DALETMQTIDRLGGE

-196 TEDQRALLA
+196 QEDRQALLL
-205 GLDDMLRVNP
+205 GLNDMLTVNP
-215 NEPQILFSKAAIL
+215 NEPQILFSKAALL
-228 EALGDGQA
+228 EALGDGPA
-236 ALDTADVLLGLKP
+236 ALETADTLLGLKP
-249 TELNFII
+249 AELNFII
-256 LKANLLSDLNQKPA
+256 LKANLLSDLNQKQA
-270 ARSLLTDQLAM
+270 AQAFLSEQLAIN
-281 DPDQPRLRLLL
+281 PDQPRLRLLL
-292 ARLLFEAQALPEAR
+292 ARLLFEAQAFSDAR
-306 VQYQALHEIRPEDG
+306 VQYQILHEIRPEDG

-332 QDDLDQ
+332 QADFAQ
-338 ARKHLGRLVRTD
+338 ARLHLGRLVRTD
-350 QRVSQAQYYLGL
+350 QRVNQAQYYLGL

-375 EFAKVAGGYE
+375 EFAKVDGGYE

-399 NQSLEDART
+399 NQSLEDARS
-408 YLAQKKIA
+408 YLAKKKLA
-416 HKALRPQFDLIEG
+416 HNGLRSQFDLIEG

-436 AKEALFEHLDLAIES
+436 AEDALFEHLDEAIEA
-451 QGGDIPLLYFRAM
+451 QAGDIPLLYFRAM

-471 LDILERDLKQVLA
+471 LDILERDLKQVLT
-484 LDPDNADAMNALGY
+484 LDPGNADAMNALGY

-503 TDRYDEAYTLIA
+503 TDRYDEAYVLIE
-515 RALELK
+515 RALRLK

-533 VLYRLNRFEESIRYL
+533 VLYRLNRYEEAIDYL
-548 EQALE
+548 EQAFE

-567 LWQSGKTRRAKKV
+567 LWQSGKTRRAKRV
-580 WKEALSETPDSAF
+580 WKEALSETPDSTF

>member
-1 MRRPFGLEGF
+1 MFLLMACCG
-11 NINNHFKTAIG
+11 
-22 RAQRV
+22 V
-27 LARGAFMMLACL
+27 LA
-39 GFMVGCANQSIDPA
+39 GCASQAVDPVA
-53 EPVLAEVEASTQV
+53 PVLSEVNDSKAAVGSTP
-66 AIDLAPEPEVLAFP
+66 PEPEVMAFP

-129 KADDKLYRAASLW
+129 KADDKLYQAASLW
-142 VQADAGSLEAHQ
+142 AQADPESLEAHQ

-167 EAFETMRAIDRLGGE
+167 DALETMQTIDRLGGE

-196 TEDQRALLA
+196 QEDRQALLL
-205 GLDDMLRVNP
+205 GLNDMLTVNP
-215 NEPQILFSKAAIL
+215 NEPQILFSKAALL
-228 EALGDGQA
+228 EALGDGPA
-236 ALDTADVLLGLKP
+236 ALETADTLLGLKP
-249 TELNFII
+249 AELNFII
-256 LKANLLSDLNQKPA
+256 LKANLLSDLNQKQA
-270 ARSLLTDQLAM
+270 AQAFLSEQLAIN
-281 DPDQPRLRLLL
+281 PDQPRLRLLL
-292 ARLLFEAQALPEAR
+292 ARLLFEAQAFSDAR
-306 VQYQALHEIRPEDG
+306 VQYQILHEIRPEDG

-332 QDDLDQ
+332 QADFAQ
-338 ARKHLGRLVRTD
+338 ARLHLGRLVRTD
-350 QRVSQAQYYLGL
+350 QRVNQAQYYLGL

-375 EFAKVAGGYE
+375 EFAKVDGGYE

-399 NQSLEDART
+399 NQSLEDARS
-408 YLAQKKIA
+408 YLAKKKLA
-416 HKALRPQFDLIEG
+416 HNGLRSQFDLIEG

-436 AKEALFEHLDLAIES
+436 AEDALFEHLDEAIEA
-451 QGGDIPLLYFRAM
+451 QAGDIPLLYFRAM

-471 LDILERDLKQVLA
+471 LDILERDLKQVLT
-484 LDPDNADAMNALGY
+484 LDPGNADAMNALGY

-503 TDRYDEAYTLIA
+503 TDRYDEAYVLIE
-515 RALELK
+515 RALRLK

-533 VLYRLNRFEESIRYL
+533 VLYRLNRYEEAIDYL
-548 EQALE
+548 EQAFE

-567 LWQSGKTRRAKKV
+567 LWQSGKTRRAKRV
-580 WKEALSETPDSAF
+580 WKEALSETPDSTF

>member
-1 MRRPFGLEGF
+1 MFLLMACCG
-11 NINNHFKTAIG
+11 
-22 RAQRV
+22 V
-27 LARGAFMMLACL
+27 LA
-39 GFMVGCANQSIDPA
+39 GCTSQAVDPVV
-53 EPVLAEVEASTQV
+53 PVLSEVNDSKEAVGSTP
-66 AIDLAPEPEVLAFP
+66 PEPEVMAFP

-129 KADDKLYRAASLW
+129 KADDKLYQAASLW
-142 VQADAGSLEAHQ
+142 AQADPESLEAHQ

-167 EAFETMRAIDRLGGE
+167 DALETMQTIDRLGGE

-196 TEDQRALLA
+196 QEDRQALLL
-205 GLDDMLRVNP
+205 GLNDMLTVNP
-215 NEPQILFSKAAIL
+215 NEPQILFSKAALL
-228 EALGDGQA
+228 EALGDGPA
-236 ALDTADVLLGLKP
+236 ALETADTLLGLKP
-249 TELNFII
+249 AELNFII
-256 LKANLLSDLNQKPA
+256 LKANLLSDLNQKQA
-270 ARSLLTDQLAM
+270 AQAFLSEQLAIN
-281 DPDQPRLRLLL
+281 PDQPRLRLLL
-292 ARLLFEAQALPEAR
+292 ARLLFEAQAFSDAR
-306 VQYQALHEIRPEDG
+306 VQYQILHEIRPEDG

-332 QDDLDQ
+332 QADFAQ
-338 ARKHLGRLVRTD
+338 ARLHLGRLVRTD
-350 QRVSQAQYYLGL
+350 QRVNQAQYYLGL

-375 EFAKVAGGYE
+375 EFAKVDGGYE

-399 NQSLEDART
+399 NQSLEDARS
-408 YLAQKKIA
+408 YLAKKKLA
-416 HKALRPQFDLIEG
+416 HNGLRSQFDLIEG

-436 AKEALFEHLDLAIES
+436 AEDALFEHLDEAIEA
-451 QGGDIPLLYFRAM
+451 QAGDIPLLYFRAM

-471 LDILERDLKQVLA
+471 LDILERDLKQVLT
-484 LDPDNADAMNALGY
+484 LDPGNADAMNALGY

-503 TDRYDEAYTLIA
+503 TDRYDEAYVLIE
-515 RALELK
+515 RALRLK

-533 VLYRLNRFEESIRYL
+533 VLYRLNRYEEAIDYL
-548 EQALE
+548 EQAFE

-567 LWQSGKTRRAKKV
+567 LWQSGKTRRAKRV
-580 WKEALSETPDSAF
+580 WKEALSETPDSTF

>member
-1 MRRPFGLEGF
+1 MFLLMACCG
-11 NINNHFKTAIG
+11 
-22 RAQRV
+22 V
-27 LARGAFMMLACL
+27 LA
-39 GFMVGCANQSIDPA
+39 GCASQAVDPVA
-53 EPVLAEVEASTQV
+53 PVLSEVNDSKEAVGSTP
-66 AIDLAPEPEVLAFP
+66 PEPEVMAFP

-129 KADDKLYRAASLW
+129 KADDKLYQAASLW
-142 VQADAGSLEAHQ
+142 AQADPESLEAHQ

-167 EAFETMRAIDRLGGE
+167 DALETMQTIDRLGGE

-196 TEDQRALLA
+196 QEDRQALLL
-205 GLDDMLRVNP
+205 GLNDMLTVNP
-215 NEPQILFSKAAIL
+215 NEPQILFSKAALL
-228 EALGDGQA
+228 EALGDGPA
-236 ALDTADVLLGLKP
+236 ALETADTLLGLKP
-249 TELNFII
+249 AELNFVI
-256 LKANLLSDLNQKPA
+256 LKANLLSDLNQKQA
-270 ARSLLTDQLAM
+270 AQAFLSEQLAIN
-281 DPDQPRLRLLL
+281 PDQPRLRLLL
-292 ARLLFEAQALPEAR
+292 ARLLFEAQAFSDAR
-306 VQYQALHEIRPEDG
+306 VQYQILHEIRPEDG

-332 QDDLDQ
+332 QADFAQ
-338 ARKHLGRLVRTD
+338 ARLHLGRLVRTD
-350 QRVSQAQYYLGL
+350 QRVNQAQYYLGL

-375 EFAKVAGGYE
+375 EFAKVDGGYE

-399 NQSLEDART
+399 NQSLEDARS
-408 YLAQKKIA
+408 YLAKKKLA
-416 HKALRPQFDLIEG
+416 HNGLRPQFDLIEG

-436 AKEALFEHLDLAIES
+436 AEDALFEHLDEAIEA
-451 QGGDIPLLYFRAM
+451 QAGDIPLLYFRAM

-471 LDILERDLKQVLA
+471 LDILERDLKQVLT
-484 LDPDNADAMNALGY
+484 LDPGNADAMNALGY

-503 TDRYDEAYTLIA
+503 TDRYDEAYVLIE
-515 RALELK
+515 RALRLK

-533 VLYRLNRFEESIRYL
+533 VLYRLNRYEEAIDYL
-548 EQALE
+548 EQAFE

-567 LWQSGKTRRAKKV
+567 LWQSGKTRRAKRV
-580 WKEALSETPDSAF
+580 WKEALSETPDSTF

>member
-1 MRRPFGLEGF
+1 MACCG
-11 NINNHFKTAIG
+11 
-22 RAQRV
+22 V
-27 LARGAFMMLACL
+27 LA
-39 GFMVGCANQSIDPA
+39 GCASQTVDPVA
-53 EPVLAEVEASTQV
+53 PGFSQVTESTDAVVSTPLEPG
-66 AIDLAPEPEVLAFP
+66 VLAFP

-129 KADDKLYRAASLW
+129 KADDKLYQAASLW
-142 VQADAGSLEAHQ
+142 VQADPESLEAHQ

-167 EAFETMRAIDRLGGE
+167 DAFETMQAIDRLGGE

-196 TEDQRALLA
+196 TEDQQDLLL
-205 GLDDMLRVNP
+205 GLNDMLAVNP
-215 NEPQILFSKAAIL
+215 SEPQILFSKAALL
-228 EALGDGQA
+228 EALGDRPA
-236 ALDTADVLLGLKP
+236 ALETADILLGLKP
-249 TELNFII
+249 DELNFII
-256 LKANLLSDLNQKPA
+256 LKANLLSDLNQKQA
-270 ARSLLTDQLAM
+270 AQAFLSKQLAIN
-281 DPDQPRLRLLL
+281 PDQPRLRLLL
-292 ARLLFEAQALPEAR
+292 ARLLFEAQAFSDAR
-306 VQYQALHEIRPEDG
+306 VQYQILHEIRPEDG

-332 QDDLDQ
+332 QADFAQ
-338 ARKHLGRLVRTD
+338 ARLHLGRLVRTD
-350 QRVSQAQYYLGL
+350 QRVNQAQYYLGL

-375 EFAKVAGGYE
+375 EFAKVDAGYE

-399 NQSLEDART
+399 NRSLEDARS
-408 YLAQKKIA
+408 YLAKKKLA
-416 HKALRPQFDLIEG
+416 HNGLRSQFDLIEG

-436 AKEALFEHLDLAIES
+436 AEDALFEHLDEAIEA
-451 QGGDIPLLYFRAM
+451 QAGDIPLLYFRAM

-471 LDILERDLKQVLA
+471 LDILERDLKQVLT
-484 LDPDNADAMNALGY
+484 LDPGNADAMNALGY

-503 TDRYDEAYTLIA
+503 TDRYDEAYVLIEK
-515 RALELK
+515 ALRLK

-533 VLYRLNRFEESIRYL
+533 VLYRLNRYEEAIDYL
-548 EQALE
+548 EQAFE

-567 LWQSGKTRRAKKV
+567 LWQSGKTRRAKRV
-580 WKEALSETPDSAF
+580 WKEALSETPDSTF